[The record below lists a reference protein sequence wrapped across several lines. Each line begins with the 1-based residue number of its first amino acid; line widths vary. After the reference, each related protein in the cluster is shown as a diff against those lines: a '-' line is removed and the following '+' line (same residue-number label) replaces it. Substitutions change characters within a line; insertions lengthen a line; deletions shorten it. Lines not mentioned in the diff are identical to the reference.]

1 MCLCNGQCFC
11 FIYKQGDFV
20 EFSKSCFLN
29 CYLVFI
35 GNMYDFFLSVIEDL
49 KYNVIRDEEED
60 RDVYC
65 IYICLNLFFNSVIV
79 LYKNINF
86 KCK

>member
-1 MCLCNGQCFC
+1 
-11 FIYKQGDFV
+11 
-20 EFSKSCFLN
+20 
-29 CYLVFI
+29 
-35 GNMYDFFLSVIEDL
+35 MYDFFLSVIEDL

-79 LYKNINF
+79 LYKNMNF